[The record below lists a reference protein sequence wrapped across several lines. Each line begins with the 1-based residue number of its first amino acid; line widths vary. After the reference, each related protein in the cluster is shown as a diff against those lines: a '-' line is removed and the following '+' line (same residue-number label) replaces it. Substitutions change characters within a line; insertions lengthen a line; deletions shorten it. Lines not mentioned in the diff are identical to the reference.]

1 MFQWKDLKL
10 LVTPSARLLEDHIL
24 NQMSSIEGGIADK
37 IEDYIERSHEVG
49 KRLERMYQC
58 VTDFTQSQ
66 SSQIK
71 LQDLLSNHIVEV
83 KSE

>member
-1 MFQWKDLKL
+1 
-10 LVTPSARLLEDHIL
+10 
-24 NQMSSIEGGIADK
+24 MSSIEGGIADK
-37 IEDYIERSHEVG
+37 IEGYIERSHEVG

>member
-1 MFQWKDLKL
+1 M
-10 LVTPSARLLEDHIL
+10 EDHIL